1 MPALTLSFKLSRFVD
16 RDMVMRYRGGGI
28 GHRTQTKI
36 DTPDPSDAGDEL
48 DEDPDEPMD
57 VDDTGNNSIEDP
69 NLFLDEDE
77 ADLPVNE
84 DSEAED
90 ADLTDEIDESELDLD
105 ADHDDEDEE
114 EVEDIIAEEGYADY

>member
-1 MPALTLSFKLSRFVD
+1 MTGVD
-16 RDMVMRYRGGGI
+16 SI
-28 GHRTQTKI
+28 AK
-36 DTPDPSDAGDEL
+36 SDEL

-57 VDDTGNNSIEDP
+57 VDDTSNNGTEDP

-77 ADLPVNE
+77 ADILVND